1 MIDSGGCV
9 YDEKLAAFY
18 DSWFGD
24 QSTTLDTVE
33 RLAELAGDGPV
44 LELGIGTGRVALPLA
59 RRGIA
64 VHGID
69 ASPAMVEQLRTKAG
83 GKSIPVAIGDF
94 SEVEIGGEFSLIY
107 AATGTFFELP
117 TQHAQLRCFANVARH
132 LRPGGVFV
140 FDALL
145 PDMHA
150 QRGVEILQGHGADV
164 VRLRQWDSGAQR
176 LVSLYLVCT
185 DEGVRCMRV
194 SFRYAWPGELDL
206 MAQLAGLRLR
216 ERYRNWRGEPFT
228 ASSRT
233 HVSVYER
240 PA

>member
-1 MIDSGGCV
+1 MD
-9 YDEKLAAFY
+9 
-18 DSWFGD
+18 
-24 QSTTLDTVE
+24 
-33 RLAELAGDGPV
+33 RLAELAGGGPV
-44 LELGIGTGRVALPLA
+44 LELGVGTGRVALPLSS
-59 RRGIA
+59 RGIP

-69 ASPAMVEQLRTKAG
+69 ASPAMVRQLRAKPG
-83 GKSIPVAIGDF
+83 GQGIPVTIGDF
-94 SEVEIGGEFSLIY
+94 SEVGVSYEFSLIY

-117 TQHAQLRCFANVARH
+117 TQQAQLRCFANVARH
-132 LRPGGVFV
+132 LRPGGVFA

-145 PDMHA
+145 PDVHA
-150 QRGVEILQGHGADV
+150 QRGVEILQGAHGADV

-176 LVSLYLVCT
+176 LISLYLICT
-185 DEGVRCMRV
+185 SEGVRCMRV

>member
-1 MIDSGGCV
+1 MRG
-9 YDEKLAAFY
+9 LAASY
-18 DSWFGD
+18 DSWFGNPS
-24 QSTTLDTVE
+24 STTDTVD

-59 RRGIA
+59 RRGIP

-69 ASPAMVEQLRTKAG
+69 ASPAMIERLRAKPG
-83 GKSIPVAIGDF
+83 GKSIPVTIGDF
-94 SEVEIGGEFSLIY
+94 SEVEAGGEFSLIY
-107 AATGTFFELP
+107 AATGTFFELQ
-117 TQHAQLRCFANVARH
+117 TQQAQLRCFANVARQ

-145 PDMHA
+145 PDRHT
-150 QRGVEILQGHGADV
+150 QPGVEILWGPDGRDM
-164 VRLRQWDSGAQR
+164 VRFRQWDSGTQR
-176 LVSLYLVCT
+176 LVSLYLIFT
-185 DEGVRCMRV
+185 KEGIRCVRV

-206 MAQLAGLRLR
+206 MAHLAGLRLR
-216 ERYRNWRGEPFT
+216 ERDQNWRGELFT